1 MAEWS
6 REEIKSLIIKTIRE
20 YLAGYLS
27 GSEATRKETTLS
39 TLDFDERSARAR
51 KRSNFRR
58 PLPIADWRDRYEAWR
73 PRPHPPKGHEDL
85 LADADIAMFNLR
97 GAGYSGAG
105 DAVSA
110 LLLCAP
116 ARADCLV
123 VEGRVVVEGGE
134 LRTLPLD
141 ATLRRHRKAA
151 ALMRGAAK

>member
-51 KRSNFRR
+51 TRSIFRR

-85 LADADIAMFNLR
+85 LADADAMITRLADSMR
-97 GAGYSGAG
+97 HYQMLAES
-105 DAVSA
+105 AVA
-110 LLLCAP
+110 ANEELKI
-116 ARADCLV
+116 
-123 VEGRVVVEGGE
+123 RVDNVAELYEMMLPPMGE
-134 LRTLPLD
+134 P
-141 ATLRRHRKAA
+141 
-151 ALMRGAAK
+151 